1 MNEPRP
7 VYLIDWVAFEEKH
20 PNAFSLAAQCDDVIV
35 GIVGP
40 VYRRVCFCGDMG
52 WEHDADC
59 FVEIGDTP

>member
-1 MNEPRP
+1 MTL
-7 VYLIDWVAFEEKH
+7 YLEVDLDTID
-20 PNAFSLAAQCDDVIV
+20 AAINVRVFRDVIDGHV
-35 GIVGP
+35 TYMVKVVGP